1 MHNGE
6 GRDTAGRARTVLG
19 KPGPSQAA
27 RKERQG
33 DEKGLLN
40 QHRGLPAGR
49 GHHGVPSTQQLP
61 LAPSPSPFGWREDAG
76 WQAAV
81 GSARIGR
88 NPLISLVITA
98 TYGFA
103 QLHSVNCLLWARQT
117 DWAELL
123 RFNPFAAPQSS
134 LPPKTGLYPPVTLLL
149 PTPRAFAQILSFQLR
164 TPRRHSTSNQPDPPA
179 NFVCSVLI
187 THTPRALG
195 VLRDCVLLFVCQ
207 RSPSFL
213 VHSDSVPSSPAG
225 LVPMGGGSTPTSH
238 SVSEHSF
245 LHQICNATFPLLKAQ
260 KTEGFTS

>member
-6 GRDTAGRARTVLG
+6 GRDTVGRARTVLG

-149 PTPRAFAQILSFQLR
+149 PTPRAFAQILSFRLR

-179 NFVCSVLI
+179 NFVCSVLA
-187 THTPRALG
+187 THTPQALG
-195 VLRDCVLLFVCQ
+195 VLRDCVLFFFLPEEPQ
-207 RSPSFL
+207 LPRALRLGALKPSRVGANGRRIHPHVSL
-213 VHSDSVPSSPAG
+213 G
-225 LVPMGGGSTPTSH
+225 L
-238 SVSEHSF
+238 
-245 LHQICNATFPLLKAQ
+245 
-260 KTEGFTS
+260 